1 MTPVRRVR
9 VRIGQLL
16 LQKGLITS
24 EQLQEALSL
33 QRSRERDKH
42 LGQILVEFGYV
53 NRDELYAA
61 LAIQSGYPYINIA
74 CCMIKPE
81 VLSLVPEV
89 MARKYQVLPIDKI
102 QNILTVA
109 MANPMDKLAIE
120 QIEKL
125 TDTRVL
131 IFLTTP
137 LELKEMFSLYYDK
150 KEE

>member
-1 MTPVRRVR
+1 MTPIKRVR
-9 VRIGQLL
+9 ARIGQLL

-53 NRDELYAA
+53 NRGELYAA

-74 CCMIKPE
+74 CCAIKPE
-81 VLSLVPEV
+81 VLSLVPEA
-89 MARKYQVLPIDKI
+89 MARKYQVLPVDKI

-109 MANPMDKLAIE
+109 MTNPMDKLAIE

-131 IFLTTP
+131 IYLTTP
-137 LELKEMFSLYYDK
+137 LELKEMFFRYYDK

>member
-1 MTPVRRVR
+1 MTPVRRVKAK
-9 VRIGQLL
+9 IGQLL
-16 LQKGLITS
+16 LQKGLVTS

-42 LGQILVEFGYV
+42 LGQILVELGYV

-61 LAIQSGYPYINIA
+61 LAIQSGYPYINIE
-74 CCMIKPE
+74 CCIIKPE
-81 VLSLVPEV
+81 VISLVPEEL
-89 MARKYQVLPIDKI
+89 ARKHQVFPIDRI

-120 QIEKL
+120 QIEEL
-125 TDTRVL
+125 TDTQVL
-131 IFLTTP
+131 IYLTTP
-137 LELKEMFSLYYDK
+137 LELKEMFSRYYDK